1 MLCPQAIS
9 KIKYM
14 NKINQ
19 IIKNLEDRGES
30 KDFVIGY
37 MSAMVQALEEM
48 TPQESSNYL
57 SKTIKE
63 TTR

>member
-1 MLCPQAIS
+1 
-9 KIKYM
+9 M

-37 MSAMVQALEEM
+37 LSAIIKALEEM

-57 SKTIKE
+57 QKTIKE

>member
-1 MLCPQAIS
+1 
-9 KIKYM
+9 M
-14 NKINQ
+14 NKIHH

-37 MSAMVQALEEM
+37 LSAMVQALEEM

-57 SKTIKE
+57 NKTIKE